1 MCYDS
6 DFLPYPSALE
16 EPISY
21 MASNSSLIETKPISL
36 IYFFEFHIILR
47 NNERKF
53 DPADTEKIEITRVSG
68 DITRIKNK
76 KSYGMNFSFL
86 VDLLNK
92 NNIVDT
98 DVVSVY
104 GANKESTNIVNLT
117 CLCKQQ
123 LRNKTSNKS
132 ISRQYIH

>member
-1 MCYDS
+1 MPDNTIK
-6 DFLPYPSALE
+6 LR
-16 EPISY
+16 
-21 MASNSSLIETKPISL
+21 IENL
-36 IYFFEFHIILR
+36 
-47 NNERKF
+47 
-53 DPADTEKIEITRVSG
+53 
-68 DITRIKNK
+68 
-76 KSYGMNFSFL
+76 YGINLNFL

-117 CLCKQQ
+117 YLCKQQ

-132 ISRQYIH
+132 ISR

>member
-1 MCYDS
+1 MDYDS
-6 DFLPYPSALE
+6 DFLPYPATPEQS
-16 EPISY
+16 ISY
-21 MASNSSLIETKPISL
+21 AISSYSLFETKPVSL
-36 IYFFEFHIILR
+36 IFFPEVQIILKD
-47 NNERKF
+47 NKKF
-53 DPADTEKIEITRVSG
+53 NPVDTIKFEILKMP
-68 DITRIKNK
+68 DNIIKLRIKNL
-76 KSYGMNFSFL
+76 YGIDLSFL

-104 GANKESTNIVNLT
+104 GANKESLHIVNLT

-132 ISRQYIH
+132 ISR